1 MKNSKKETKM
11 RKKPEV
17 SVSAKATPLALTNYD
32 KLVITIK
39 VSEINIDITQIE
51 KVNNKLLKIVKREFN
66 AE

>member
-1 MKNSKKETKM
+1 MK
-11 RKKPEV
+11 KKPEV
-17 SVSAKATPLALTNYD
+17 SISDKATPLTLTDYD

-51 KVNNKLLKIVKREFN
+51 KLNNRLLKIVKREFN

>member
-1 MKNSKKETKM
+1 M

-17 SVSAKATPLALTNYD
+17 SVSAKVTPLALTNYD

-51 KVNNKLLKIVKREFN
+51 KVNNRLLKIIKREFN
-66 AE
+66 AEEQRR

>member
-1 MKNSKKETKM
+1 M

-17 SVSAKATPLALTNYD
+17 SVSAKVTPLALTNYD